1 MFNRD
6 TWQEIWMTIKQHK
19 LRTFLTVLGVFWG
32 VFMLIFM
39 LGMGSGL
46 ENAVFRDFGNRATNI
61 MYVWS
66 SSTSLPYQGYQPGR
80 FPRLNFDD
88 LEAIKQ
94 QVKGVGF
101 IAPRTRLDAKVVHGE
116 TAETYEI
123 RGELSQ
129 MIKVEALKVYHGR
142 YISDLDNDESRKVAV
157 LGTRTAEVLFGRNVG
172 EAIGQYVTINGAE
185 FLVVGIFGPRVIKPW
200 TEDDQEAV
208 VIPLTTMHRTFG
220 MDGRVHYFAV
230 SAQEGY
236 RIAQIEPQVRSL
248 LKARHHVAPNDP
260 RGIGG
265 FNLEAE
271 FQQVRGLFDGISAF
285 LWIVG
290 IGTLLAGI
298 VGVSNIMLIVVK
310 ERTKEIG
317 IRKAIGATPAS
328 IISSILTESIFITA
342 VSGYLGLLAGVL
354 VIGGINLLMER
365 ASVDSQMFYNP
376 EVNLGIAIGAM
387 ILLTIAGTVAGLIP
401 AMMAARVNPV
411 VALKDE

>member
-342 VSGYLGLLAGVL
+342 VSGYLGLLSGVL
-354 VIGGINLLMER
+354 VIGGINLLMEQ

>member
-354 VIGGINLLMER
+354 VIGGINLLMEQ

-387 ILLTIAGTVAGLIP
+387 VLLTIAGTVAGLIP

>member
-6 TWQEIWMTIKQHK
+6 TWQEIWMTIQQHK

-46 ENAVFRDFGNRATNI
+46 ENAVFRDFGDRATNI

-142 YISDLDNDESRKVAV
+142 YISDLDNEETRKVAV
-157 LGTRTAEVLFGRNVG
+157 LGTRTAEVLFGRNA
-172 EAIGQYVTINGAE
+172 EQAIGQYVTINGAE

-208 VIPLTTMHRTFG
+208 VIPLATMHRTFG

-271 FQQVRGLFDGISAF
+271 FQQIRGLFDGISAF

-290 IGTLLAGI
+290 ISTLLAGI

-354 VIGGINLLMER
+354 VIGGINFLMEQ
-365 ASVDSQMFYNP
+365 AGVESQMFYNP

-387 ILLTIAGTVAGLIP
+387 VLLTIAGTVAGLIP
-401 AMMAARVNPV
+401 ATLAARVNPV

>member
-6 TWQEIWMTIKQHK
+6 TWQEIWMTIQQHK

-46 ENAVFRDFGNRATNI
+46 ENAVFRDFGDRATNI

-142 YISDLDNDESRKVAV
+142 YISDLDNEETRKVAV
-157 LGTRTAEVLFGRNVG
+157 LGTRTAEVLFGRNA
-172 EAIGQYVTINGAE
+172 EQAIGQYVTINGAE

-271 FQQVRGLFDGISAF
+271 FQQIRGLFDGISAF

-354 VIGGINLLMER
+354 VIGGINFLMEQ
-365 ASVDSQMFYNP
+365 AGVESQMFYNP

-387 ILLTIAGTVAGLIP
+387 VLLTIAGTVAGLIP
-401 AMMAARVNPV
+401 ATLAARVNPV

>member
-1 MFNRD
+1 
-6 TWQEIWMTIKQHK
+6 MTIKQHK

-80 FPRLNFDD
+80 YPRLNFDD

-101 IAPRTRLDAKVVHGE
+101 IAPRTRQDAKVVHGE

-142 YISDLDNDESRKVAV
+142 YISDLDNEESRKVAV
-157 LGTRTAEVLFGRNVG
+157 LGTRTAEVFFGKDI
-172 EAIGQYVTINGAE
+172 EKAIGEYVTINGAE
-185 FLVVGIFGPRVIKPW
+185 FLVVGIFGPEVIKPW

-220 MDGRVHYFAV
+220 LDGRVHYFAV
-230 SAQEGY
+230 SAKEGY
-236 RIAQIEPQVRSL
+236 RISQIEPQVRSL
-248 LKARHHVAPNDP
+248 LKARHHVAPDDP
-260 RGIGG
+260 RGISG
-265 FNLEAE
+265 FNLDAQ
-271 FQQVRGLFDGISAF
+271 FRKIRGLFDGISAF

-354 VIGGINLLMER
+354 VIGGINFLMEQ
-365 ASVDSQMFYNP
+365 SGVESQMFYNP
-376 EVNLGIAIGAM
+376 EVNLGIAVGAM
-387 ILLTIAGTVAGLIP
+387 ILLTIAGTGAGLIP
-401 AMMAARVNPV
+401 AILAARVNPV
-411 VALKDE
+411 IALKDE

>member
-1 MFNRD
+1 
-6 TWQEIWMTIKQHK
+6 MTIKQHK

-80 FPRLNFDD
+80 YPRLNFDD

-101 IAPRTRLDAKVVHGE
+101 IAPRTRQDAKVVHGE

-142 YISDLDNDESRKVAV
+142 YISDLDNEESRKVAV
-157 LGTRTAEVLFGRNVG
+157 LGTRTAEVFFGKDI
-172 EAIGQYVTINGAE
+172 EKAIGEYVTINGAE
-185 FLVVGIFGPRVIKPW
+185 FLVVGIFGPEVIKPW

-220 MDGRVHYFAV
+220 LDGRVHYFAV
-230 SAQEGY
+230 SAKEGY
-236 RIAQIEPQVRSL
+236 RISQIEPQVRSL
-248 LKARHHVAPNDP
+248 LKARHHVAPDDP
-260 RGIGG
+260 RGISG
-265 FNLEAE
+265 FNLDAQ
-271 FQQVRGLFDGISAF
+271 FRKIRGLFDGISAF

-354 VIGGINLLMER
+354 VIGGINFLMEQ
-365 ASVDSQMFYNP
+365 SGVESQMFYNP
-376 EVNLGIAIGAM
+376 EVNLGIAVGAM

-401 AMMAARVNPV
+401 AILAARVNPV
-411 VALKDE
+411 IALKDE

>member
-220 MDGRVHYFAV
+220 MDGRVHYLAV

-354 VIGGINLLMER
+354 VIGGINLLMEQ

>member
-1 MFNRD
+1 
-6 TWQEIWMTIKQHK
+6 
-19 LRTFLTVLGVFWG
+19 
-32 VFMLIFM
+32 
-39 LGMGSGL
+39 
-46 ENAVFRDFGNRATNI
+46 
-61 MYVWS
+61 
-66 SSTSLPYQGYQPGR
+66 
-80 FPRLNFDD
+80 
-88 LEAIKQ
+88 
-94 QVKGVGF
+94 
-101 IAPRTRLDAKVVHGE
+101 
-116 TAETYEI
+116 
-123 RGELSQ
+123 
-129 MIKVEALKVYHGR
+129 
-142 YISDLDNDESRKVAV
+142 
-157 LGTRTAEVLFGRNVG
+157 
-172 EAIGQYVTINGAE
+172 
-185 FLVVGIFGPRVIKPW
+185 
-200 TEDDQEAV
+200 
-208 VIPLTTMHRTFG
+208 MHRTFG

-354 VIGGINLLMER
+354 VIGGINLLMEQ

-387 ILLTIAGTVAGLIP
+387 VLLTIAGTVAGLIP

>member
-354 VIGGINLLMER
+354 VIGGINLLMEQ

>member
-387 ILLTIAGTVAGLIP
+387 VLLTIAGTVAGLIP

>member
-1 MFNRD
+1 
-6 TWQEIWMTIKQHK
+6 MTIKQHK

-354 VIGGINLLMER
+354 VIGGINLLMEQ

-387 ILLTIAGTVAGLIP
+387 VLLTIAGTVAGLIP

>member
-1 MFNRD
+1 
-6 TWQEIWMTIKQHK
+6 MTIQQHK

-46 ENAVFRDFGNRATNI
+46 ENAVFRDFGDRATNI

-142 YISDLDNDESRKVAV
+142 YISDLDNEETRKVAV
-157 LGTRTAEVLFGRNVG
+157 LGTRTAEVLFGRNA
-172 EAIGQYVTINGAE
+172 EQAIGQYVTINGAE

-271 FQQVRGLFDGISAF
+271 FQQIRGLFDGISAF

-354 VIGGINLLMER
+354 VIGGINFLMEQ
-365 ASVDSQMFYNP
+365 AGVESQMFYNP

-387 ILLTIAGTVAGLIP
+387 VLLTIAGTVAGLIP
-401 AMMAARVNPV
+401 ATLAARVNPV

>member
-208 VIPLTTMHRTFG
+208 VIPLTTMHHTFG
-220 MDGRVHYFAV
+220 MDGRVHYLAV

-354 VIGGINLLMER
+354 VIGGINLLMEQ

>member
-1 MFNRD
+1 
-6 TWQEIWMTIKQHK
+6 MTIKQHK

-354 VIGGINLLMER
+354 VIGGINLLMEQ

>member
-1 MFNRD
+1 
-6 TWQEIWMTIKQHK
+6 MTIKQHK

-80 FPRLNFDD
+80 YPRLNFDD

-101 IAPRTRLDAKVVHGE
+101 IAPRTRQDAKVVHGE

-142 YISDLDNDESRKVAV
+142 YISDLDNEESRKVAV
-157 LGTRTAEVLFGRNVG
+157 LGTRTAEVFFGKDI
-172 EAIGQYVTINGAE
+172 EKAIGEYVTINGAE
-185 FLVVGIFGPRVIKPW
+185 FLVVGIFGPEVIKPW

-220 MDGRVHYFAV
+220 LDGRVHYFAV
-230 SAQEGY
+230 SAKEGY
-236 RIAQIEPQVRSL
+236 RISQIEPQVRSL
-248 LKARHHVAPNDP
+248 LKARHHVAPDDP
-260 RGIGG
+260 RGISG
-265 FNLEAE
+265 FNLDAQ
-271 FQQVRGLFDGISAF
+271 FRKIRGLFDGISAF

-328 IISSILTESIFITA
+328 IISSNLTEYIFITA

-354 VIGGINLLMER
+354 VIGGINFLMEQ
-365 ASVDSQMFYNP
+365 SGVESQMFYNP
-376 EVNLGIAIGAM
+376 EVNLGIAVGAM

-401 AMMAARVNPV
+401 AILAARVNPV
-411 VALKDE
+411 IALKDE

>member
-80 FPRLNFDD
+80 YPRLNFDD

-101 IAPRTRLDAKVVHGE
+101 IAPRTRQDAKVVHGE

-142 YISDLDNDESRKVAV
+142 YISDLDNEESRKVAV
-157 LGTRTAEVLFGRNVG
+157 LGTRTAEVFFGKDI
-172 EAIGQYVTINGAE
+172 EKAIGEYVTINGAE
-185 FLVVGIFGPRVIKPW
+185 FLVVGIFGPEVIKPW

-220 MDGRVHYFAV
+220 LDGRVHYFAV
-230 SAQEGY
+230 SAKEGY
-236 RIAQIEPQVRSL
+236 RISQIEPQVRSL
-248 LKARHHVAPNDP
+248 LKARHHVAPDDP
-260 RGIGG
+260 RGISG
-265 FNLEAE
+265 FNLDAQ
-271 FQQVRGLFDGISAF
+271 FRKIRGLFDGISAF

-354 VIGGINLLMER
+354 VIGGINFLMEQ
-365 ASVDSQMFYNP
+365 SGVESQMFYNP
-376 EVNLGIAIGAM
+376 EVNLGIAVGAM

-401 AMMAARVNPV
+401 AILAARVNPV
-411 VALKDE
+411 IALKDE

>member
-1 MFNRD
+1 
-6 TWQEIWMTIKQHK
+6 MTIKQHK

-80 FPRLNFDD
+80 YPRLNFDD

-101 IAPRTRLDAKVVHGE
+101 IAPRTRQDAKVVHGE

-142 YISDLDNDESRKVAV
+142 YISDLDNEESRKVAV
-157 LGTRTAEVLFGRNVG
+157 LGTRTAEVFFGKDI
-172 EAIGQYVTINGAE
+172 EKAIGEYVTINGAE
-185 FLVVGIFGPRVIKPW
+185 FLVVGIFGPEVIKPW

-220 MDGRVHYFAV
+220 LDGRVHYFAV
-230 SAQEGY
+230 SAKEGY
-236 RIAQIEPQVRSL
+236 RISQIEPQVRSL
-248 LKARHHVAPNDP
+248 LKARHHVAPDDP
-260 RGIGG
+260 RGISG
-265 FNLEAE
+265 FNLDAQ
-271 FQQVRGLFDGISAF
+271 FRKIRGLFDGISAF

-290 IGTLLAGI
+290 IGTLLVGLGTLIAGI

-354 VIGGINLLMER
+354 VIGGINFLMEQ
-365 ASVDSQMFYNP
+365 SGVESQMFYNP
-376 EVNLGIAIGAM
+376 EVNLGIAVGAM

-401 AMMAARVNPV
+401 AILAARVNPV
-411 VALKDE
+411 ITLKDE